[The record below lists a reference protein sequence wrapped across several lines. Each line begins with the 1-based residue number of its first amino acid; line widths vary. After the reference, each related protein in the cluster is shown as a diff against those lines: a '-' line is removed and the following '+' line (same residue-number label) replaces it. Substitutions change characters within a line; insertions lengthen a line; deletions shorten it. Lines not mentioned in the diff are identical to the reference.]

1 MSLQEKFEYLIK
13 TLPHLPLP
21 PKCLNLSDLH
31 AAAGDDHDPLKSS
44 GNEKLLIDTL
54 RDHRDRGYALLG
66 SEFYDLWR
74 GFDAIAIE
82 KAHPNLVSAICSY
95 GELCWVL
102 GNHEKDGLDLPEID
116 RPVAYVFEGFG
127 KKIFLDHGWL
137 YDWPN
142 CEGWKIGRFAVRAAD
157 KLGIDPETSPHPSNP
172 NRHLAVKQMRQELAD
187 ANPGWDFLYGHTHAF
202 KDVGNNHN
210 SGAGYESPLKGFLIE
225 EGNIIPFERR

>member
-21 PKCLNLSDLH
+21 LKCLNLSDFH
-31 AAAGDDHDPLKSS
+31 AAAGDDHDPLKAS
-44 GNEKLLIDTL
+44 GHEPLLIDTL
-54 RDHRDRGYALLG
+54 RDHRDKGYALFG
-66 SEFYDLWR
+66 SEFFDVWR
-74 GFDAIAIE
+74 GFDLVNMYAAHSDLIRAIDA
-82 KAHPNLVSAICSY
+82 Y
-95 GELCWVL
+95 GEVGELYWVDS
-102 GNHEKDGLDLPEID
+102 NHSKDLLTLPI
-116 RPVAYVFEGFG
+116 ACIFEGYG
-127 KKIFLDHGWL
+127 KKIFLDHGHL

-187 ANPGWDFLYGHTHAF
+187 ANPEWDFHYGHTHAF
-202 KDVGNNHN
+202 KDAGNNHN